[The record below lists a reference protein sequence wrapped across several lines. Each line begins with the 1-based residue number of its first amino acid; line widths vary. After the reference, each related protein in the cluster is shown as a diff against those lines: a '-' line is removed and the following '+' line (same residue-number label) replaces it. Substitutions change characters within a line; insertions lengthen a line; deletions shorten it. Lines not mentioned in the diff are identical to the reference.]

1 MLRSQKFILGER
13 FDETVINLMSRETSK
28 IDYALAT
35 GHEIYRAPFE
45 AFFIAI
51 FVYREI
57 GVAGLLGALLLIA
70 FVPLSCELNF
80 SCFNH

>member
-1 MLRSQKFILGER
+1 
-13 FDETVINLMSRETSK
+13 MSREMNK

-35 GHEIYRAPFE
+35 GHEIYRAPLE

-57 GVAGLLGALLLIA
+57 GVAGLLGALFLIA
-70 FVPLSCELNF
+70 FVPLSCELIF
-80 SCFNH
+80 SYFEHKI

>member
-1 MLRSQKFILGER
+1 MTGEP
-13 FDETVINLMSRETSK
+13 FDERVINLISRDMNK

-35 GHEIYRAPFE
+35 SHEIYRAPLE

-57 GVAGLLGALLLIA
+57 GVAGLIGIVMMLGC
-70 FVPLSCELNF
+70 VPVLCEF
-80 SCFNH
+80 IRV